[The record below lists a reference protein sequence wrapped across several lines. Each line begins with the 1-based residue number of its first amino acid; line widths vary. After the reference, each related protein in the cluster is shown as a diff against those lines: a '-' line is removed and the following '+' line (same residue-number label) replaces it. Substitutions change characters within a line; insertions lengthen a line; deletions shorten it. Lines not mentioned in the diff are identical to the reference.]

1 MTQIMDLLDKI
12 DEVRASRV
20 TPEKFEQTWGYSL
33 EHHAKRMM
41 DFIHNLEGKAD
52 QAEEPKCNPTADEV
66 QQPSADHDV
75 DSAVSTPK
83 KYVLFISFKN
93 RKEEKT
99 YVEISLKMIG
109 MLKEAFEEYELASWM
124 SEEREEPARQDMVE
138 EELAE
143 TLKSCQERI
152 VRKGMMLMLDM
163 DEVDQDEDRARIR
176 TKVDGFLTKHCIPHQ
191 VEEIDHGDIPVLGL
205 SFKSRIRNK
214 HKERAK

>member
-1 MTQIMDLLDKI
+1 MDLLDKI
-12 DEVRASRV
+12 DEARASRV

-83 KYVLFISFKN
+83 KYVLFISFKE
-93 RKEEKT
+93 RKEKT
-99 YVEISLKMIG
+99 IYVEVCLNLIG

-124 SEEREEPARQDMVE
+124 SEEREEPASRDMVE

-143 TLKSCQERI
+143 TLKYCQERI
-152 VRKGMMLMLDM
+152 FRKGMMLMLDM

-176 TKVDGFLTKHCIPHQ
+176 TKVDGFLTKHSIPHQ
-191 VEEIDHGDIPVLGL
+191 VEEIDHGDIPVLEL

-214 HKERAK
+214 PKERVK